1 MIQNQLINY
10 TRRQLMSKKKT
21 SLHEKQNMKQW
32 KSNEGYTFWAR
43 DEEDAKLYLKHTGQH
58 LGSLKEVV
66 KEK

>member
-1 MIQNQLINY
+1 
-10 TRRQLMSKKKT
+10 MSKKKT

>member
-1 MIQNQLINY
+1 
-10 TRRQLMSKKKT
+10 MSKKKAF
-21 SLHEKQNMKQW
+21 HEKHNMKQW
-32 KSNEGYTFWAR
+32 KSNEGYTFWAK